1 MATMLAATPLTPSNA
16 VALALDGDEAA
27 FRWIVE
33 THISGMTQVCFVVC
47 GDRELADE
55 AVATSWPI
63 AWQKLS
69 SLRDPAR
76 LRPWLV
82 TIAANQA
89 RRLAVRRRVRT
100 LREIPIQ
107 DTDVAT
113 MPLDRAEQMD
123 LVNALNRLQP
133 ADRALLA
140 LRYVAG
146 LNATE
151 LASATGLTPSGTRAR
166 LARLLDRM
174 RMELGDGQ

>member
-1 MATMLAATPLTPSNA
+1 MTTVFTAAPTASSA
-16 VALALDGDEAA
+16 VTLALDGDEAA

-33 THISGMTQVCFVVC
+33 THISAMTQVCFVVC
-47 GDRELADE
+47 GDREIADE
-55 AVATSWPI
+55 AVAASWPI

-69 SLRDPAR
+69 SLRDPSS

-89 RRLAVRRRVRT
+89 RQLAGRRRLRT
-100 LREIPIQ
+100 LREIPVQ
-107 DTDVAT
+107 DTEVAT
-113 MPLDRAEQMD
+113 MPLDRAAQMD
-123 LVNALNRLQP
+123 LANALNRLGP
-133 ADRALLA
+133 DDRALLA

-151 LASATGLTPSGTRAR
+151 LARATGLTPSGTRAR

-174 RMELGDGQ
+174 RTELRDD

>member
-1 MATMLAATPLTPSNA
+1 MSAVAPTASSV

-55 AVATSWPI
+55 AVAASWPI
-63 AWQKLS
+63 AWRKLA
-69 SLRDPAR
+69 SLRDPAS

-89 RRLAVRRRVRT
+89 RQLAGRRRLRT
-100 LREIPIQ
+100 LREIPVQ
-107 DTDVAT
+107 DTDAAT
-113 MPLDRAEQMD
+113 LPLDRAAQMD
-123 LVNALNRLQP
+123 LANALNRLEP

-146 LNATE
+146 LNSAE
-151 LASATGLTPSGTRAR
+151 LATATGLTPSGTRAR

-174 RMELGDGQ
+174 RTELRDDQ

>member
-1 MATMLAATPLTPSNA
+1 MFAVAPTASSA
-16 VALALDGDEAA
+16 VALAIDGDEAA

-55 AVATSWPI
+55 AVAASWPI
-63 AWQKLS
+63 AWRKLA
-69 SLRDPAR
+69 SLRDPAN

-89 RRLAVRRRVRT
+89 RQLAGRRRLRT
-100 LREIPIQ
+100 LREIPVQ
-107 DTDVAT
+107 DTDAAT
-113 MPLDRAEQMD
+113 LPLDRAAQMD
-123 LVNALNRLQP
+123 LANALNRLEP

-146 LNATE
+146 LNSAE
-151 LASATGLTPSGTRAR
+151 LATATGLTPSGTRAR

-174 RMELGDGQ
+174 RTELRDDQ

>member
-1 MATMLAATPLTPSNA
+1 MLAATAPTAANA
-16 VALALDGDEAA
+16 VTLALDGDEAA

-33 THISGMTQVCFVVC
+33 THISGMTQVCYVVC

-55 AVATSWPI
+55 AVAASWPI

-69 SLRDPAR
+69 SLRDPSR

-89 RRLAVRRRVRT
+89 RQLAGRRRNRT

-107 DTDVAT
+107 DTEVAT
-113 MPLDRAEQMD
+113 LALDRAEQMD
-123 LVNALNRLQP
+123 LANALNRLEP

-151 LASATGLTPSGTRAR
+151 LATATGLTPSGTRAR

-174 RMELGDGQ
+174 RTELGDDR